1 MERENA
7 MCGIGD
13 IRRLEAVD
21 VVGLWSLKNVV
32 VFPSEGIRPHAME
45 MSGGDLDGDTFWV
58 CRNPQLLFESNEE
71 PFDYHAQ
78 AAEDAVTNED
88 DEKQEETGD
97 YTIGDVINFFA
108 QYIEADK

>member
-58 CRNPQLLFESNEE
+58 CRNPQLLFQWNEE
-71 PFDYHAQ
+71 PFDYHEQTVASQ
-78 AAEDAVTNED
+78 NNTQVIRA
-88 DEKQEETGD
+88 
-97 YTIGDVINFFA
+97 YTIGDVVEFFGE
-108 QYIEADK
+108 YIEADK